1 MIEIDLLG
9 DFNFMNKFSI
19 LYCDSDHTNP
29 NVQEKQDIRDNSYNF
44 QNILNDLNLRA
55 ISKFTSLSPKD
66 IDYVLNIVADFKSSE
81 EDVKM
86 RLGIIQD
93 FLNLR
98 DFFGIFDKQM
108 HYFIEIKEKLANA
121 KRNMM
126 RPGGDVSADSS
137 FLNYNKI
144 VSACFF
150 FSLTYKTVYNLYRE
164 FKYPEIQSPHLQ
176 KLGEFLTE
184 LVENSYF
191 KKLDEECRIFTDHVN
206 EGVIFDV
213 DIKMNSIL
221 RIISLRLSDFRY
233 IKPVQTGL
241 FYSVMRALA
250 IEEKTQKNKTIY
262 IEKTFTQESL
272 ISSMDDAYLK
282 SNIEFQVNLIARRLA
297 AVYETLID
305 LFSNLSG
312 EMIFYKY
319 AMNMIGYMKTSGI
332 PYCLADI
339 SVGPT
344 NPANPENAENQS
356 CSADFEGLC
365 DITLATSFKEA
376 ESKFEVIRND
386 YILKETD
393 KTNIIIGANQSGKTT
408 FLRALGSAMALARA
422 GLPVPAVK
430 ARLSV
435 FKNLYTHFQRYDEDL
450 KNEGQLDTELAEME
464 TIVYSA
470 GRDSVVLMNE
480 SFSSTGL
487 KDARQIASDVL
498 SALNYVGAK
507 VIYVTHIPDIRDI
520 LKESDNFDE
529 SGKKDINLYKTGQ
542 KSDGTPSFKLEKV
555 I

>member
-1 MIEIDLLG
+1 
-9 DFNFMNKFSI
+9 MNRFSI
-19 LYCDSDHTNP
+19 LYCDSNA
-29 NVQEKQDIRDNSYNF
+29 NNNIQDIHDNGYNF
-44 QNILNDLNLRA
+44 QNILNDLNLRE
-55 ISKFTSLSPKD
+55 ISKYTSLSSKD
-66 IDYVLNIVADFKSSE
+66 IDFVLNIMSDFRSSE

-98 DFFGIFDKQM
+98 DFFGIFEKQM
-108 HYFIEIKEKLANA
+108 HYFIEIKEKLTDA

-126 RPGGDVSADSS
+126 RASADIQSETS
-137 FLNYNKI
+137 FLNYNRI

-150 FSLTYKTVYNLYRE
+150 FSLTYKAIYNLYRE
-164 FKYPEIQSPHLQ
+164 FKFPQIQSPHLL

-184 LVENSYF
+184 LVESSYF
-191 KKLDEECRIFTDHVN
+191 KKLDEECKIFNDHVN

-233 IKPVQTGL
+233 IKPAPTGL
-241 FYSVMRALA
+241 FYSVMRAMK
-250 IEEKTQKNKTIY
+250 IEEKKQQNKFIY
-262 IEKTFTQESL
+262 IEKKFTQESL

-282 SNIEFQVNLIARRLA
+282 GNMEYQINLIARRLA

-305 LFSNLSG
+305 LFSNIRG
-312 EMIFYKY
+312 ELVFYKY
-319 AMNMIGYMKTSGI
+319 ALNMIGYMKVTGI
-332 PYCLADI
+332 PYCLAEI
-339 SVGPT
+339 SKK
-344 NPANPENAENQS
+344 EQD

-365 DITLATSFKEA
+365 DITLATSYKDAEA
-376 ESKFEVIRND
+376 RFEVIKND

-408 FLRALGSAMALARA
+408 FLRALGSSLVFARA

-430 ARLSV
+430 ARLSL

-450 KNEGQLDTELAEME
+450 KNEGQLDTELSEME

-470 GRDSVVLMNE
+470 DRDSVILMNE

-487 KDARQIASDVL
+487 KDAKQIASDVL
-498 SALNYVGAK
+498 SALSYVGAK
-507 VIYVTHIPDIRDI
+507 VIYVTHIPDMRDKLREI
-520 LKESDNFDE
+520 SNFGEEEKEN
-529 SGKKDINLYKTGQ
+529 INLYKTGQ
-542 KSDGTPSFKLEKV
+542 KDDGSPSFKLEK
-555 I
+555 IM